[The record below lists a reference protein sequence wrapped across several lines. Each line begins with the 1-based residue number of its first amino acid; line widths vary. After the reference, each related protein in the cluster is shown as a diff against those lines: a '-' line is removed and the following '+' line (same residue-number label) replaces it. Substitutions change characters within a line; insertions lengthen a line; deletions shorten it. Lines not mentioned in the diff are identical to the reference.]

1 MALLRIRKVEALKGF
16 KLRLTLT
23 DGSIV
28 EREVSRLLVGP
39 VFESIRTDPAL
50 FGQVRAEGGTVAE
63 RRRSLPGRFNM
74 GCASSRRKRRLI
86 TAGGGGGGSW
96 SQIVNPPKPHYL
108 FNRGELRAL
117 VDARESELAAE
128 IAALEEDY
136 LLKADANKRSLHDRS
151 E

>member
-1 MALLRIRKVEALKGF
+1 
-16 KLRLTLT
+16 
-23 DGSIV
+23 
-28 EREVSRLLVGP
+28 
-39 VFESIRTDPAL
+39 
-50 FGQVRAEGGTVAE
+50 
-63 RRRSLPGRFNM
+63 M
-74 GCASSRRKRRLI
+74 GWASSRRKRRLI
-86 TAGGGGGGSW
+86 TAGRGGGGSW

-108 FNRGELRAL
+108 FSRGELRAL

>member
-1 MALLRIRKVEALKGF
+1 MEW
-16 KLRLTLT
+16 
-23 DGSIV
+23 
-28 EREVSRLLVGP
+28 
-39 VFESIRTDPAL
+39 
-50 FGQVRAEGGTVAE
+50 
-63 RRRSLPGRFNM
+63 
-74 GCASSRRKRRLI
+74 ASSRRKRRLI
-86 TAGGGGGGSW
+86 TAGGSGGGSR